1 MAAVNKTTEFRT
13 NWLNKFYRQCGYLAA
28 CWSYMW
34 MNKHNRNQIAVD
46 EKFLADEYPALK
58 LGLFGYLSPNSS
70 TDRENDLAYRT
81 VRKLATEKAYGRS
94 KAGIPSSVKH
104 NKPDDT
110 INPKYRSV
118 MQYGNNADDFFAYLR
133 WNATAPANLCRC
145 LMEGKNGFGQTP
157 FTNEPGKEGEGPKY
171 FSGRTLAGGVDGT
184 LFNVVVS
191 TLFAGEIIGAANKKN
206 LGFDGPQSFTKISQ
220 AYWSILTKGKKR
232 GKSPLLALWYCDD
245 IDGKVRIRPI
255 APHKASKHGAN
266 WPEAPKEYKNILGHS
281 DWENPLWT
289 VNDRGLELGRN
300 SVKNSHTWKKPTT
313 FNKGNMPFGATMSSH
328 PATSGI
334 PNHPDIAYAG
344 AQQVMD
350 LWMEM
355 VLRIGFSK
363 HARAAK
369 GRNSARKDII
379 SGANKNDPV
388 SGRTKDYKVRGG
400 TAAVDPSKEKEGPK
414 REGVKGEQTYIGGTK
429 GEVTVEGQPKRE
441 LKEGEVNAID
451 VQCYLLENITKLAA
465 IREDGTYKSL
475 GKISTAM
482 PGNIV
487 SQLHHGAALQ
497 SEHPQDNTNARG
509 LPPGEQGEQPDW
521 PPMGTGP
528 DSEVYWMQNMCPDLW
543 ALMTPHIDLYRV
555 DYHTPVDSAG
565 KKGKSIPV
573 AEYKIPFK
581 NYLDKSNIDE
591 ITSGQ
596 YGRMGGAGIK
606 SFSWSLDGVQPAEV
620 DNMITAQLVVH
631 FQSVYDLFRYNE
643 VPGKAGEYA
652 AGIPAAPGYLDLII
666 GSGTTV
672 AQSER
677 PPAQKPK
684 KEEETICALKH
695 QEYDGVNFQI
705 KAVVGWATP
714 PNFQQLQ
721 LPGYNSLQLKAIENA
736 INHSR
741 RAFYLQIVSHDLG
754 FQQDGTLDLT
764 IQYQASISGIMRKP
778 DADLFIATEVHQQ
791 QLDAINDEM
800 EALEVPDVVEE
811 GSLANRDKKNSEALD
826 KYEKKREEILEKQVA
841 IMRKIRLEKYAV
853 FLDSLQKTNR
863 VRALKVPSKDL
874 LNPLRNR
881 SAAQRMKDAKV
892 RQGQTAKL
900 VNYTGDVNNQEITS
914 LVSKMVNRATGNETK
929 DEKKKREEENM
940 ELAGM
945 ADEVGILD
953 TGNNDEILVSFF
965 YLGDL
970 LEALFSTRLKHLF
983 EKQGEEATPLQ
994 LILGTVELV
1003 DPLTAFTIRTVKLRC
1018 PDGTPTA
1025 SIPIAKLDPLRF
1037 KELSGITSF
1046 MNIGSIPISLDK
1058 FNEWFVNNVI
1068 RPRRDSYFLLNFIKD
1083 LLANLV
1089 GSAYSELCFKDNFK
1103 FDIRF
1108 DTSTFQLAENFAA
1121 VPNLTLKKLAQSVRK
1136 AQKKSRKRLV
1146 PESERGD
1153 VSPYSGNKTAA
1164 SEPTIPTVLIY
1175 SVDSRPNVGDRMY
1188 DMTEGIYHYYLGGS
1202 CGLTKSIN
1210 FNRQDMPFYRE
1221 ARITKDGSLGAQQ
1234 LKELYTIDMDMIG
1247 NTLHKNGTYVYI
1259 DPIAIGAGSSRAI
1272 GGIPNIARMIGLG
1285 GYFLVTSVKSEIGP
1299 SGFNTTVGATQEM
1312 SNFDEGGATKIV
1324 SINGVAV
1331 PVAPEP
1337 TPAAKTAKTEEKA
1350 AAAVPAAKV
1359 PDEAAT
1365 PITGTPVMGAPIVEE
1380 NKGTPEPTPEE
1391 KPTPEEIAAQK
1402 AIDAARAALAAH
1414 KARKEEKAKEAEAAA
1429 KRAAME
1435 RYNQLNADREGNRD
1449 AVSGARAAQANAVRR
1464 AEAEYSH
1471 LLEGVNADP
1480 AKYDKRVNDTRLRF
1494 QGDVDRA
1501 EQIQQSNLR
1510 QMDEQQA
1517 IIDR

>member
-13 NWLNKFYRQCGYLAA
+13 NWLNKFYWQCGYLAA

-34 MNKHNRNQIAVD
+34 MNKHNQNRIAD
-46 EKFLADEYPALK
+46 SEKWLADEYPALK
-58 LGLFGYLSPNSS
+58 LGLFGHLSPNSS
-70 TDRENDLAYRT
+70 TYRPNDLAYRS
-81 VRKLATEKAYGRS
+81 VRKLAAEKAYGS
-94 KAGIPSSVKH
+94 KHSPPSSVKRQ
-104 NKPDDT
+104 PLEDGALPRFRD
-110 INPKYRSV
+110 V
-118 MQYGNNADDFFAYLR
+118 MQYGNTARAR
-133 WNATAPANLCRC
+133 WNDTAPAALCRC
-145 LMEGKNGFGQTP
+145 LMEGKNGFKGGPVGAKQKP
-157 FTNEPGKEGEGPKY
+157 FTNEPGKEGEGPSY

-206 LGFDGPQSFTKISQ
+206 LGFDGPQKLDKISQ
-220 AYWSILTKGKKR
+220 AYWSILTKDKKR
-232 GKSPLLALWYCDD
+232 GKTPILALWYCADV
-245 IDGKVRIRPI
+245 DGTMRIRPI

-266 WPEAPKEYKNILGHS
+266 WPKAPDEFKNILGHR
-281 DWENPLWT
+281 D
-289 VNDRGLELGRN
+289 
-300 SVKNSHTWKKPTT
+300 WKKPLRTVSGDGQTLGRKGVFNAYDWPNPST
-313 FNKGNMPFGATMSSH
+313 FNNGGVPYGATRSTH

-334 PNHPDIAYAG
+334 PDHRDIAYAG

-363 HARAAK
+363 AGYRGRVKAK
-369 GRNSARKDII
+369 KEII
-379 SGANKNDPV
+379 VAVNRNDPV
-388 SGRTKDYKVRGG
+388 SGRTKDYLVRGG

-487 SQLHHGAALQ
+487 SQMHHGAALQ

-929 DEKKKREEENM
+929 DEKKAREKENM

-945 ADEVGILD
+945 ADQVGILD
-953 TGNNDEILVSFF
+953 TGNNDEIQVSFF

-1103 FDIRF
+1103 FNIRF
-1108 DTSTFQLAENFAA
+1108 DTSTFQLAENFAD
-1121 VPNLTLKKLAQSVRK
+1121 VPGLTLKKLAQSVRK
-1136 AQKKSRKRLV
+1136 AQKKSRRRLV

-1337 TPAAKTAKTEEKA
+1337 TPEEKDNKKTGKSEKPPPDA
-1350 AAAVPAAKV
+1350 AGNLVGDTAGTVVDPPHELPA
-1359 PDEAAT
+1359 
-1365 PITGTPVMGAPIVEE
+1365 
-1380 NKGTPEPTPEE
+1380 PEE
-1391 KPTPEEIAAQK
+1391 KPTQAEIDAQK
-1402 AIDAARAALAAH
+1402 AYEDH
-1414 KARKEEKAKEAEAAA
+1414 KARKEKKAKEDALETFNKLNENRQEDLDAIAE
-1429 KRAAME
+1429 
-1435 RYNQLNADREGNRD
+1435 
-1449 AVSGARAAQANAVRR
+1449 ARAAQTYAVMR

-1517 IIDR
+1517 IIER